1 MIFIS
6 SFLLFLYPGKVEVK
20 VKNVLNLAPRHENL

>member
-1 MIFIS
+1 MKFIS

-20 VKNVLNLAPRHENL
+20 VKNVRNLARRHGNL